1 VILKITLLLLI
12 FYSSLFSESRNFN
25 KIVHD
30 NQIDIKSKSLKS
42 WIRIFN
48 SNDKIKKYG
57 FKISQTERYIMLK
70 GLKSKQKKSKNRYSR
85 RLR

>member
-1 VILKITLLLLI
+1 MILKLTLFLLI
-12 FYSSLFSESRNFN
+12 LYSSLLSENRNFN
-25 KIVHD
+25 KIIHD

-48 SNDKIKKYG
+48 SNDKIKDYG
-57 FKISQTERYIMLK
+57 FSVSQTERYIMLK